1 MCASQN
7 PSAQIPFALPVRTSM
22 GEEDFLITPSN
33 HLAVSQLN
41 TGNHLLLLGLK
52 GTGKSHLARIW
63 QERRSAIP
71 FNIATTNIGNLS
83 NDAIVWEDADLT
95 QWDAKTQATAFHL
108 LNTVKE
114 KQIALLVTATTPP
127 TQWSLTLAD
136 LRSRLLALPVSQIE
150 MPDDTLVAGLLLK
163 HFKDRQLRVSEE
175 VLNYIITRI
184 PRDGFVIEQTVKQ
197 LDELSL
203 ANNRAITVPLVSKL
217 FEKAPPQHD

>member
-7 PSAQIPFALPVRTSM
+7 PSAQIPFALPVHTSM

-33 HLAVSQLN
+33 QLAVSQL
-41 TGNHLLLLGLK
+41 TTSNHLLLLGSK

-63 QERRSAIP
+63 QQRRSAIL
-71 FNIATTNIGNLS
+71 FNIATTNIAHLS
-83 NDAIVWEDADLT
+83 NDAIVWEDADAT
-95 QWDAKTQATAFHL
+95 QWNAQTQETAFHL

-114 KQIALLVTATTPP
+114 KQIGCLVTATTPP
-127 TQWSLTLAD
+127 TQWPLTLAD
-136 LRSRLLALPVSQIE
+136 LRSRLLALPVAQIE

-163 HFKDRQLRVSEE
+163 QFKDRQLRVSEE
-175 VLNYIITRI
+175 VLNYIIPRI
-184 PRDGFVIEQTVKQ
+184 PRDGFVIQQTVKQ

-217 FEKAPPQHD
+217 FDGQLRLD